1 MVAEGVQVFREVAG
15 GDERVRVAVTQDLAA
30 AGQSF
35 FI

>member
-1 MVAEGVQVFREVAG
+1 MVAEGVQVFGEVAG
-15 GDERVRVAVTQDLAA
+15 GSERVRVIVAQDLAA